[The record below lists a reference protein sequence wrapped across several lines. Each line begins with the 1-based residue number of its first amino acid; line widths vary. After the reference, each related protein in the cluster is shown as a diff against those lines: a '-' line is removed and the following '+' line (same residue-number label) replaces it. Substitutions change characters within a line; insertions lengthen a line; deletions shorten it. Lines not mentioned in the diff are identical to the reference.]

1 MALVG
6 HRRTASPRRSRSVGH
21 RGETG
26 SRSRKRERTPV
37 TVYSCER
44 LLPLSHLCVT
54 PPPNPFLSPSLS
66 CGESSGDLTR
76 TPTHERTH
84 ARTHARDQAFQPR
97 EDARGKIQVRQ
108 RLSLQLAFPAVEVF
122 GAPLDLTPSVG
133 WGNGRSRG
141 SGPSAALGTCP
152 GALRGSARSLSAG
165 ISCGRSCRSRAHH
178 ENAARGRS
186 RRRSAERT

>member
-66 CGESSGDLTR
+66 CG
-76 TPTHERTH
+76 RTH
-84 ARTHARDQAFQPR
+84 ARTHARTVSGPVWTAEADQAFQPR